1 MAAGPEPRDAGV
13 RIRPAVS
20 ADVPRIA
27 QFIVDLARYERREH
41 EVERDDSRLREHLFG
56 ERPVCA
62 ALMAE
67 IDGKAVGFALYFT
80 IYSTFRMQPCVHLED
95 LFVQPESRGAGIGL
109 ALLRA
114 VAAVAVERGCP
125 RLDWTVLDW
134 NEAAIRFYAKQ
145 GARLLPDWRV
155 CRLDGDA
162 LARVAAARQ

>member
-1 MAAGPEPRDAGV
+1 MTAGAPSV
-13 RIRPAVS
+13 RIRPAVP
-20 ADVPRIA
+20 ADVPAIA

-41 EVERDDSRLREHLFG
+41 EVERGDARLREHLFG
-56 ERPVCA
+56 PRPVCE

-67 IDGKAVGFALYFT
+67 SDGKAVGFALFFT
-80 IYSTFRMQPCVHLED
+80 SYSTFRMQPCVHLED
-95 LFVQPESRGAGIGL
+95 LFVQPESRGAGIGV

-125 RLDWTVLDW
+125 RLDWTVLDG
-134 NEAAIRFYAKQ
+134 NESAIRFYEKQ

-162 LARVAAARQ
+162 LARVAAGGS